1 MSYALVVFFFSFIL
15 IQLSHAYPKEL
26 LQEIERFCEEAV
38 NDKTIKKDYFWYFR
52 SQKEFFSKSSLVLFT
67 AFIALSF
74 LTLNVTNSFEQFI
87 FLDFL
92 ILVLLI
98 SSYIDFKTQILPDT
112 LHPILISVGLLFSPS
127 LLHTQIPDLIF
138 GLIGGYLI
146 TYLTLYI
153 TSIILK
159 KEAMGMGDVKL
170 ISALGAL
177 IGLSNMPVLLL
188 LSSLLAGIYII
199 FVKNKKV
206 TFAFGPFI
214 SMASIII
221 IFLNLRGI
229 NLLDFYIY

>member
-1 MSYALVVFFFSFIL
+1 MSYVLVVLFLSFIL

-26 LQEIERFCEEAV
+26 LQEIKRFCEDAV
-38 NDKTIKKDYFWYFR
+38 NNNTLKKDYFWYFR
-52 SQKEFFSKSSLVLFT
+52 SQKEFFSKSSLALVG
-67 AFIALSF
+67 AFVALSLVTSYLTTSFNQF
-74 LTLNVTNSFEQFI
+74 LFI
-87 FLDFL
+87 EFL
-92 ILVLLI
+92 ILLLLI

-112 LHPILISVGLLFSPS
+112 LHPILISSGLLFSPL
-127 LLHTQIPDLIF
+127 LLHTQIQDLIF

-170 ISALGAL
+170 ISALGAV

-199 FVKNKKV
+199 FVKNKKD

-214 SMASIII
+214 SSASIII
-221 IFLNLRGI
+221 IFLSLRDI
-229 NLLDFYIY
+229 NLLYFYIN